1 MNRRRLAAFLAAALI
16 FAFASDGPAQAASPE
31 DTLKQY
37 VADLQ
42 KNPNDYALR
51 EKIIRHAQTM
61 TPAPAIPEEAERHMA
76 RGAAAVK
83 NAKDVADFRDAV
95 NEFEKATL
103 AAPWLAGAYYN
114 LGIARDKT
122 GMYSDAIRSLKL
134 YLLAEPDASDAK
146 AVKTLIYEIEY
157 RQEKAAKESSPATI
171 AAKRQKEEEDF
182 FKKLDGATYTA
193 YNPHDR
199 SESHTF
205 HIRDGKA
212 FKSSRASW
220 GSDKDGPYSIE
231 GRRFAGWK
239 YTCFN
244 PRRTGRA
251 DCVISET
258 GDRITCTFC
267 EGENPPMVFNRER

>member
-1 MNRRRLAAFLAAALI
+1 MKRVYAWLGGIFLAASLLFAL
-16 FAFASDGPAQAASPE
+16 SGHAQSPQ
-31 DTLKQY
+31 DLLGQY
-37 VADLQ
+37 VAAL
-42 KNPNDYALR
+42 KRNPDDYALR
-51 EKIIRHAQTM
+51 EKIVRHVQTM
-61 TPAPAIPEEAERHMA
+61 SPAPAIPEEAERHMA

-114 LGIARDKT
+114 LGIARDKA

-134 YLLAEPDASDAK
+134 YLLAEPDADDAK
-146 AVKTLIYEIEY
+146 AVKMLIYEIEY

-171 AAKRQKEEEDF
+171 AVKKQKEEEDF
-182 FKKLDGATYTA
+182 LKKLDGATYTS

-199 SESHTF
+199 RESHTF
-205 HIRDGKA
+205 NIRDGKA
-212 FKSSRASW
+212 FKSSRAPW
-220 GSDKDGPYSIE
+220 GSDKDGPYLIE
-231 GRRFAGWK
+231 GRRFAGWN
-239 YTCFN
+239 YSCFDG
-244 PRRTGRA
+244 RKGRTN
-251 DCVISET
+251 CVISET